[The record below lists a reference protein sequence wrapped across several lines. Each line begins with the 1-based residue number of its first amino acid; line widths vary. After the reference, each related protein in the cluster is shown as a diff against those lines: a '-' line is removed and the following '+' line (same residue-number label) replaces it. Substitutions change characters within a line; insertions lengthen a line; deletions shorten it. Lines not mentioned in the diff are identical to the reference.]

1 MNNLAAHQRVL
12 ERLTPWSGAVPD
24 GFIVDFLG
32 ALTDVEFRLDWG
44 VTREMTVAR
53 TQNTTTP
60 TIGSGDNGELWF
72 EAVNWIETVQAAR
85 GSYTMMMLGACY
97 GGAAV
102 AAYKAVQLLNP
113 MPCKLVL
120 VEPEPTHFKWAQ
132 RHLRQNGIDPADHWL
147 IQTAVDGE
155 PGPVFFPVG
164 APGAGAQLIASR
176 ERILQNL
183 LASDCPRVL

>member
-1 MNNLAAHQRVL
+1 MVMNNLAAHQRVL

-72 EAVNWIETVQAAR
+72 EAVNWVETVQAAR

-97 GGAAV
+97 GGAESRRGERYSSLIRCPVSWCWLNQNLRISNGLSGTFA
-102 AAYKAVQLLNP
+102 KMELILLTTG
-113 MPCKLVL
+113 L
-120 VEPEPTHFKWAQ
+120 F
-132 RHLRQNGIDPADHWL
+132 RRQSTVSLAPF
-147 IQTAVDGE
+147 
-155 PGPVFFPVG
+155 FFPSG
-164 APGAGAQLIASR
+164 HLAPARS
-176 ERILQNL
+176 
-183 LASDCPRVL
+183 